1 MTGKD
6 IEAALWMVLVGL
18 VFGGR
23 GMIYDR
29 LGARALRQKFL
40 EQFVA
45 SADFAYVMMGLYD
58 CRRKETF
65 EFWSV
70 RRQDSSS
77 EDDKDMPRDIERAL
91 AVQASLHL
99 DRLHEGPTG
108 YPLWLRA
115 GGYMLGIGRPMAA
128 MIPFMAIP
136 ADAWSEA
143 PPLQAMLRIG
153 MAYVQ
158 QQQAEII
165 YSRSPWPEGLAA
177 ATLEM
182 LALRFLVV
190 DQKTQVLR
198 DGRLDDEIAQDD
210 PDWLLL
216 NGRLTLK
223 DRRERTLLHEAI
235 RNATG
240 EDRRASIITVSTR
253 SGGVRLAIVAPL
265 TGSEPPLAM
274 VLFENTR
281 TDHAAL
287 REHFFTAHGLSP
299 SERRIAHVLLDGG
312 TLNEAAETNSLSLAT
327 VRSYLKSVFG
337 KTNTHRQSELIAL
350 YYRSILPI
358 GTSIIRS
365 ESHSDRPE
373 VLVVQRPPAK
383 IARDLTSSP

>member
-1 MTGKD
+1 
-6 IEAALWMVLVGL
+6 
-18 VFGGR
+18 
-23 GMIYDR
+23 MIYDR

-45 SADFAYVMMGLYD
+45 SADFSFVMMGLYD
-58 CRRKETF
+58 CRRKEMA
-65 EFWSV
+65 EAWSV
-70 RRQDSSS
+70 RRQDCAS
-77 EDDKDMPRDIERAL
+77 EDMGGLPRDIQRAL
-91 AVQASLHL
+91 AVQATLHL
-99 DRLHEGPTG
+99 DRSREPTTN
-108 YPLWLRA
+108 YPLWL
-115 GGYMLGIGRPMAA
+115 GTGDYMLGIGRPMAD
-128 MIPFMAIP
+128 MFPVMAIP
-136 ADAWSEA
+136 SESWSDA

-190 DQKTQVLR
+190 DQKAQVQR
-198 DGRLDDEIAQDD
+198 DGRLEDEIAQDD
-210 PDWLLL
+210 HDWLVL

-223 DRRERTLLHEAI
+223 DRRERTLLHDAI
-235 RNATG
+235 FKATG
-240 EDRRASIITVSTR
+240 EERRTSIITVSTL

-265 TGSEPPLAM
+265 PGSEPPLAM
-274 VLFENTR
+274 VLFEHTR

-312 TLNEAAETNSLSLAT
+312 TLNEAAESTSLSLAT
-327 VRSYLKSVFG
+327 VRSYLKSVFS

-358 GTSIIRS
+358 GTSIIKSEAALTDPGCRS
-365 ESHSDRPE
+365 P
-373 VLVVQRPPAK
+373 K
-383 IARDLTSSP
+383 DLPQELRGI